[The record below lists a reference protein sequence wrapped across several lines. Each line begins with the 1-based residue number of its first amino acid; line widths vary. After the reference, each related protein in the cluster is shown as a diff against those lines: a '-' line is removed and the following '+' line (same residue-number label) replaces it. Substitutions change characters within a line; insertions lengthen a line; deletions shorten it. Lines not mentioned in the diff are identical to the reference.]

1 MTFKL
6 FIFLTSFLF
15 VSCGGGG
22 GGGSSAPIQE
32 NSNPSASSSS
42 SSTSNTSSSNDSSS
56 TSSSAT
62 VSSNANT
69 TSNFFDVTTPQ
80 NDTLII
86 DGEVVNVIGGKAIDG
101 YIDGAKV
108 FIDENFN
115 LKFDEGEIWGVTNA
129 SGSFLMNGTVQRLLS
144 MNLIEQKNAGTN
156 PAYEYKVDGSG
167 STQAQAEEFFSC
179 LKKRPLVAQVP
190 VGAID
195 STQGVVE
202 QEYEMILPAIDGFFS
217 EISGEGGSDPDYS
230 SIIISPFSN
239 FLSKAVVDGIET
251 VNLQGELSLAEGCS
265 SKGLLV
271 EQSVRGSVNAALSRI
286 QNNFGIDY
294 REFLRDFIAQST
306 NDIITEDN
314 ATLIASWLPLLTSL
328 KYEIGKQTKEEI
340 GDDIVPIISIE
351 DEVADKFLANETV
364 DEIDLDFYFRYE
376 TEPNSSGWY
385 FTQNVESIGSKLVK
399 TQVDGTTSTGNLK
412 PFKCANGSQSCLID
426 KLDLNGVLN
435 SAEDHSE
442 RINFLNESGVEGHE
456 GKTIVIL
463 KENRSYYRDELG
475 RTYSNTNGVGQM
487 GASYEDLRRKCA
499 RETFIQVYDRTN
511 ETRWNDIE
519 IMREIQR
526 GYQDQVTELDCA
538 EYRGPEKGRLFFGH
552 KAKSNNANGLQENV
566 NVVWWNMS
574 GGDLDI
580 LENEIKDPYAEKDTL
595 DPKSLLDE
603 MDSFPQTFRE
613 LDDMRVKLSTSS
625 DVSFVQMQLNTRGA
639 DSQLVGNFHSFTLE
653 VQEADDRYEEITDTS
668 QQVRLLTG
676 QAARDAMFNALK
688 ASTFFSFD
696 DYTGTSAP

>member
-1 MTFKL
+1 M
-6 FIFLTSFLF
+6 
-15 VSCGGGG
+15 
-22 GGGSSAPIQE
+22 
-32 NSNPSASSSS
+32 
-42 SSTSNTSSSNDSSS
+42 
-56 TSSSAT
+56 
-62 VSSNANT
+62 
-69 TSNFFDVTTPQ
+69 
-80 NDTLII
+80 
-86 DGEVVNVIGGKAIDG
+86 NVIGGKTVDG

-144 MNLIEQKNAGTN
+144 MNLIEQKTSGTN
-156 PAYEYKVDGSG
+156 PTYDYKSDGTT
-167 STQAQAEEFFSC
+167 STATQVEAFYTC
-179 LKKRPLVAQVP
+179 LRKRPLVAQVP
-190 VGAID
+190 KGAVD
-195 STQGVVE
+195 SSQGVVE

-239 FLSKAVVDGIET
+239 FLSSAVIAGIED
-251 VNLQGELSLAEGCS
+251 VNLKKDLTLSEGCS
-265 SKGLLV
+265 SKGTLV
-271 EQSVRGSVNAALSRI
+271 EQSVRSSVNAALSRI

-526 GYQDQVTELDCA
+526 GYQDQVTDLDCA

-552 KAKSNNANGLQENV
+552 KAKSNNASGLQENV

-613 LDDMRVKLSTSS
+613 LDDIRVKLSTSS

-653 VQEADDRYEEITDTS
+653 VQETDDRYEEITDTS
-668 QQVRLLTG
+668 EQVRLLTG